1 MSNNEVSV
9 LSEDASLSG
18 RITGQDLTVLGGFE
32 GEITVRGRLRIGP
45 QAKVNAKGKADSVE
59 LEGQFDGEIRVKS
72 LSVAPS
78 AHARGLFLADR
89 LAIRE
94 GAVVEGA
101 FNLAMESD
109 ARPEAKPEPATM
121 VVAPVAVPA
130 DATMMVPPPAA
141 EAAPVAKS
149 A

>member
-1 MSNNEVSV
+1 MSTNDVSV

-18 RITGQDLTVLGGFE
+18 RITGQDLTVLGGFD

-45 QAKVNAKGKADSVE
+45 NAKVNAKVKAESVE
-59 LEGQFDGEIRVKS
+59 LEGQFDGEIRTKA

-78 AHARGLFLADR
+78 ARARGLFLADR

-109 ARPEAKPEPATM
+109 ARPDAKPEAAAV
-121 VVAPVAVPA
+121 VVAPPPAEA
-130 DATMMVPPPAA
+130 DATMMVPPPAVEPA
-141 EAAPVAKS
+141 QVAKS